1 MRHRIGGKVKEFLRQ
16 EAWRS
21 RAALAAVVT
30 VCVVATTLAVTGAGA
45 DTSGLKFLQTGH
57 LIYNS
62 TLGSVFHID
71 GGTKAV
77 DGQLPFPGLGP
88 GVRTV
93 QTDKQGFMLARGSII
108 EFGKSDLVVEDP
120 IKAPSEE
127 QPTALEAPG
136 AAYAVYRE
144 AGAIARLSEDPVTL
158 PGSGSLGPP
167 VTTADG
173 TLWVHRLTSRELCR
187 LPIKADRLT
196 CPAEVPSGHTGALT
210 VVSDQVVFVDTTAR
224 ELRAVDADG
233 FGRRVPIPDVAMTP
247 AAMVAPYD
255 VNGRIAIV
263 EPTSNELH
271 LVDAAPVIGDQQ
283 AAAPVARKLPAG
295 KYSQIASSGHGLAL
309 IDATNDTLVTL
320 GADGKEKSVQRIPP
334 PTSKAEPDPK
344 DEPTLFRGAD
354 KRLYVD
360 SVTGEHSMVVD
371 DDGEVTE
378 VEAVGPARKPE
389 KSQPPKAEETTTPP
403 STPPS
408 TPPPTEETQKPPP
421 PQNTQGSDGD
431 KRTPQRTEPPTEKPQ
446 RKTTPPPSK
455 PTTRPTTTKP
465 TTTKPTPP
473 PSKPTTPKPKPKPP
487 PVKASPAAAPPG
499 LKATPGDNEVTL
511 GWRRPNLNGGTF
523 VSYSVSQDSDPES
536 TSSTSYTWGGLTNGT
551 AYTFEVRAVTRG
563 SNGELLIGVAAR
575 VTATPGSGRFSITYG
590 PQVTKFTDSNCPEGT
605 EQDCHYMVL
614 HARGFEPNTDYTF
627 RAYSNGTQIHDTYTL
642 TTDDNGDLD
651 QEKFHNSRVG
661 ETVYVTAT
669 GPGGPYKSNSFTW
682 PPG

>member
-1 MRHRIGGKVKEFLRQ
+1 MRPVKEFLRQ

-21 RAALAAVVT
+21 RAALASVVT

-45 DTSGLKFLQTGH
+45 DTNGMKFLQTGH

-62 TLGSVFHID
+62 TLRTVFHID

-77 DGQLPFPGLGP
+77 DGQLPVPELGS
-88 GVRTV
+88 GVQTV
-93 QTDKQGFMLARGSII
+93 QTDKHGYMLARGSIT
-108 EFGKSDLVVEDP
+108 EFGKSDLKVEDP
-120 IKAPSEE
+120 VKAPSEE
-127 QPTALEAPG
+127 RPTALEAAG
-136 AAYAVYRE
+136 AAYAVYRN

-196 CPAEVPSGHTGALT
+196 CTAEVPSGHTGALT
-210 VVSDQVVFVDTTAR
+210 VVSDRVVFVDTTAR
-224 ELRAVDADG
+224 ELRAVDSDG
-233 FGRRVPIPDVAMTP
+233 FGRKVPVPEVAMTP
-247 AAMVAPYD
+247 ASMVAPYD
-255 VNGRIAIV
+255 VDGRIAIV
-263 EPTSNELH
+263 DPTSNELQ
-271 LVDAAPVIGDQQ
+271 LVDAAPVVGDQQ
-283 AAAPVARKLPAG
+283 AAAPVVQKLPAG

-309 IDATNDTLVTL
+309 IYSTNDTLVTL
-320 GADGKEKSVQRIPP
+320 GADGKEKSVRRIPP
-334 PTSKAEPDPK
+334 ANKAKPDQK
-344 DEPTLFRGAD
+344 HEPTLFRGAD

-360 SVTGEHSMVVD
+360 SVAGEHSMVVD

-389 KSQPPKAEETTTPP
+389 KSRPKETITP
-403 STPPS
+403 STPPR
-408 TPPPTEETQKPPP
+408 TEETQKPPLP
-421 PQNTQGSDGD
+421 KNTEGSDGD
-431 KRTPQRTEPPTEKPQ
+431 KRTPRRTEPPRTEKPQ

-455 PTTRPTTTKP
+455 PTPTKP

-473 PSKPTTPKPKPKPP
+473 PVKPTKPKPKPP

-499 LKATPGDNEVTL
+499 LKATPGDNAVTL
-511 GWRRPNLNGGTF
+511 TWRRPNLNGGTF
-523 VSYSVSQDSDPES
+523 VSYSVSQDSDPETT
-536 TSSTSYTWGGLTNGT
+536 TSPSYTWDGLKNGT

-563 SNGELLIGVAAR
+563 SDGEMLIGVAAT
-575 VTATPGSGRFSITYG
+575 VTATPGSGTFSITYG

-627 RAYSNGTQIHDTYTL
+627 RAYSNGTQIHDPYTL
-642 TTDDNGDLD
+642 STDDNGDLD

-661 ETVYVTAT
+661 ETVYVTVT
-669 GPGGPYKSNSFTW
+669 GPGGPYKSNSFKW
-682 PPG
+682 PAG